1 MKKYPFLLFA
11 AFAGIIMLTQSF
23 NNKEEKD
30 GPSITKNIL
39 QQAEKIIGLKFTD
52 AERDTMLPDLES
64 LRNDYETLREY
75 RLANAT
81 APSLMFS
88 PLPYGYSIPEEAG
101 APEWNLPEDIT
112 LPDNNADIAFLPVHK
127 LAHLIKTHQ
136 ISSEALTKIYLH
148 RLKTF
153 GDTLQCVTTLT
164 EELAMK
170 QARRAD
176 REIAAGNYRGPLHGI
191 PYGVKDLLSVEGYKT
206 TWGANPYKNQELKN
220 TATVIKKLEDAGAVL
235 IAKLTLGALA
245 MGDVWYGGTT
255 KNPWDLQQGSS
266 GSSAGPA
273 SAAAAGLV
281 PFALGSETYG
291 SIVSPSTRCGVSGLR
306 PTFGRVS
313 RHGAMALSWS
323 MDKIG
328 PISRSAKDNAIILE
342 AILEKDPEDA
352 TTIDAAFNPD
362 FTEDVK
368 NMKIGYLKSFFEEDY
383 RGKRNDSLMLAK
395 IKKSGI
401 NPEPVAFPDDL
412 PVESLQIILVA
423 EAAAAFDELTRNN
436 EDDMLVAQHRN
447 AWPNIF
453 RYSRFIP
460 AVEYIQ
466 ANRLRTKLIQ
476 QMHEFMSDY
485 DVVIT
490 PSYGGNQLL
499 ATNLTGHPCAVI
511 PTGFDGKGN
520 PTSISFLGNL
530 HDEAAISEFAAFVQ
544 EITEYDEI
552 QPEMFTQ

>member
-1 MKKYPFLLFA
+1 MKKYSILILA
-11 AFAGIIMLTQSF
+11 VVAGLIILVQSF
-23 NNKEEKD
+23 DNKEEKD
-30 GPSITKNIL
+30 VPSITKEML
-39 QQAEKIIGLKFTD
+39 QQAEKVIGMKLTD
-52 AERDTMLPDLES
+52 PERDTMLPDLQS
-64 LRNDYETLREY
+64 LRKDYATLRGHHIS
-75 RLANAT
+75 NAT
-81 APSLMFS
+81 APALVFN
-88 PLPYGYSIPEEAG
+88 PLPYGYNIPEDTG
-101 APEWNLPEDIT
+101 TPVWDLPGGIT
-112 LPDNNADIAFLPVHK
+112 LPDNDADIAFLPVHK
-127 LAHLIKTHQ
+127 LAHLIKSRQ
-136 ISSEALTKIYLH
+136 ISSEALTKIYLQ
-148 RLKTF
+148 RLKAF
-153 GDTLQCVTTLT
+153 GDTLQCVATPT
-164 EELAMK
+164 EDLAMK

-191 PYGVKDLLSVEGYKT
+191 PYGVKDLLSIEGYKT
-206 TWGANPYKNQELKN
+206 TWGANPYKDQELKN

-273 SAAAAGLV
+273 AATAAGLV

-342 AILEKDPEDA
+342 AIRGKDPEDA
-352 TTIDAAFNPD
+352 STIDAAFYPD
-362 FTEDVK
+362 FTQDVK
-368 NMKIGYLKSFFEEDY
+368 NMKVGYLKSFFEEDY
-383 RGKRNDSLMLAK
+383 RGKRNDSLMLQT

-401 NPEPVAFPDDL
+401 NLEPVAFPDDI
-412 PVESLQIILVA
+412 PVESLQLILIA
-423 EAAAAFDELTRNN
+423 EAAAAFDDLTLNN
-436 EDDMLVAQHRN
+436 DDDMLVAQHRN

-466 ANRLRTKLIQ
+466 ANRLRAKLIQ
-476 QMHEFMSDY
+476 QMHDFFSDY
-485 DVVIT
+485 DVLIT

-511 PTGFDGKGN
+511 PNGFDSKGH

-530 HDEAAISEFAAFVQ
+530 HDEATVSVFAAFVQ
-544 EITEYDEI
+544 EITEYDEMH
-552 QPEMFTQ
+552 PEMFTK